1 MSILKL
7 EPQVSNSSA
16 NFSFGNVFASNFY
29 YSNGALFSAGTGSV
43 KYTSASVPPVAN
55 NSPGDQWFNS
65 ATQTLYEYVN
75 NGGNNYWVEILT
87 PSFPSSPV
95 NGQAITIKGVAYT
108 YDSSTG
114 SWTRTNQS
122 APTVSVIVDT
132 FISDGVTTN
141 FTLST
146 TPSAK
151 ELITVNIDGVL
162 QQKTAYNLSSNV
174 LSLTGTPINGAVI
187 EVKTPS
193 ATQSSVLT
201 GLVYDTFTGDGV
213 STLFTLSSAP
223 VSKNFTIVT
232 INGVVQQKSKYN
244 ITGTVLNFV
253 TAPSASAL
261 IDVTT
266 FGPAIS
272 STSSIAAGSDS
283 QVQFNSSGMLMGA
296 SNLTFTMANSTL
308 TVGNISTTKVNA
320 SSINSTGNIIGLT
333 DLYIGNGA
341 STTSFT
347 NPIAIFKDAGLTY
360 VQTAIVNSNGNGSA
374 DITTYGNNGDDTQS
388 WTDIGF
394 TGNTFN
400 DPNYSVTS
408 AGDGYLFVQGNTNF
422 GGNLVVATGSNGTTK
437 DIVFATGGF
446 QAGNI
451 KARLYNSNGTFNVS
465 NTLSAGNL
473 YTTGSLTVLGAAT
486 FQLASDTMAS
496 LTGATG
502 VVTHDALVG
511 AVFYHNSPAANFT
524 ANFTN
529 LPTTDGRVLMM
540 TVIVNQGATPYIP
553 SAVQIAGAAQTIKW
567 ANNTVP
573 SGNASKIDIFS
584 FSLLRTGGTWVV
596 LGSAATFG

>member
-29 YSNGALFSAGTGSV
+29 YSNGALFSAGSGSV
-43 KYTSASVPPVAN
+43 KYTSASVPPASN
-55 NSPGDQWFNS
+55 NSAGDQWFNS

-75 NGGNNYWVEILT
+75 NGSNNYWVEILT
-87 PSFPSSPV
+87 PSFPSSPT

-114 SWTRTNQS
+114 SWTRTNQTS
-122 APTVSVIVDT
+122 PTVSVVVDT

-162 QQKTAYNLSSNV
+162 QQKTAYNLSSNI
-174 LSLTGTPINGAVI
+174 LTLTGTPIVGAVI

-201 GLVYDTFTGDGV
+201 GLVYDTFTGSGT

-232 INGVVQQKSKYN
+232 INGVVQRKSTYN
-244 ITGTVLNFV
+244 VSGTTLSFVSAPALN
-253 TAPSASAL
+253 SL

-283 QVQFNSSGMLMGA
+283 QIQFNNSGLLNA
-296 SNLTFTMANSTL
+296 SPLFTFTSSSNTL
-308 TVGNISTTKVNA
+308 SVGNITTTNVNA
-320 SSINSTGNIIGLT
+320 NAVTSLGNIVGSG

-341 STTSFT
+341 ASTTFI
-347 NPIAIFKDAGLTY
+347 NPIAIFKDNSTTY
-360 VQTAIVNSNGNGSA
+360 VQAAVVNSHGNGSA
-374 DITTYGNNGDDTQS
+374 DLAVYGNNGDDTQS
-388 WTDIGF
+388 WVDIGF

-400 DPNYSVTS
+400 DANYTITS
-408 AGDGYLFVQGNTNF
+408 AGDAYIFSQGNTSF
-422 GGNLVVATGSNGTTK
+422 GGNLVLATGNTGTTK
-437 DIVFATGGF
+437 DIIFATGGF
-446 QAGNI
+446 QTGNI
-451 KARLYNSNGTFNVS
+451 KARLYNSNGTFSVS
-465 NTLSAGNL
+465 NTLTAGNL
-473 YTTGSLTVLGAAT
+473 YTTGSLTVLGAST
-486 FQLASDTMAS
+486 FQLASDMLVG

-502 VVTHDALVG
+502 VVSHDASIG
-511 AVFYHNSPAANFT
+511 AVFYHSSPAANFT
-524 ANFTN
+524 ANFIN
-529 LPTTDGRVLMM
+529 LPTTDSRVLMM
-540 TVIVNQGATPYIP
+540 TVIIAQGTTPYLP
-553 SAVQIAGAAQTIKW
+553 TAVQIAGVAQAIKW
-567 ANNTVP
+567 SNSTAP
-573 SGNASKIDIFS
+573 SGTASKTDIVS
-584 FSLLRTGGTWVV
+584 FSLIRNGGVWVV
-596 LGSAATFG
+596 LGSASNFG

>member
-29 YSNGALFSAGTGSV
+29 YSNGALFSAGTGSA
-43 KYTSASVPPVAN
+43 KYTSASVPPVSN

-75 NGGNNYWVEILT
+75 NSGNNYWVEILT
-87 PSFPSSPV
+87 PSFPTSPT
-95 NGQAITIKGVAYT
+95 NGQAITIKGIAYT

-114 SWTRTNQS
+114 SWTRTNQTS
-122 APTVSVIVDT
+122 PTVSVVVDT
-132 FISDGVTTN
+132 FVSDGVTTS

-162 QQKTAYNLSSNV
+162 QQKTAYNLSTNI
-174 LSLTGTPINGAVI
+174 LTLTGTPINGAII

-213 STLFTLSSAP
+213 LTMFTLSSTP
-223 VSKNFTIVT
+223 TSKNFTIVT
-232 INGVVQQKSKYN
+232 VNGVVQQKSKYN
-244 ITGTVLNFV
+244 VTGTTLSFV
-253 TAPSASAL
+253 TAPPASAL

-272 STSSIAAGSDS
+272 STSSIAAGSSS
-283 QVQFNSSGMLMGA
+283 QIQFNTNGLLNASPLFTYTSS
-296 SNLTFTMANSTL
+296 NNSL
-308 TVGNISTTKVNA
+308 SVGNITTTTVNA
-320 SSINSTGNIIGLT
+320 SSINSTGNIVGLS

-341 STTSFT
+341 ASTSFT
-347 NPIAIFKDAGLTY
+347 NPIAIFKDTGANY
-360 VQTAIVNSNGNGSA
+360 VQAAIINSTGTGSA
-374 DITTYGNNGDDTQS
+374 DLITYGNNGDDTQS

-394 TGNTFN
+394 TGNSFN
-400 DPNYSVTS
+400 DANYTVTA

-422 GGNLVVATGSNGTTK
+422 GGNLVLATGSTGTTK

-446 QAGNI
+446 QTGNI
-451 KARLYNSNGTFNVS
+451 KARLYNSNGTFSVS
-465 NTLSAGNL
+465 NTLIAGNL
-473 YTTGSLTVLGAAT
+473 YTTGSLTVLGATT
-486 FQLASDTMAS
+486 FQLASDMLVG

-502 VVTHDALVG
+502 VVTHDASIG
-511 AVFYHNSPAANFT
+511 AVFYHSSPAASFT

-529 LPTTDGRVLMM
+529 LPTTDSRVLMM
-540 TVIVNQGATPYIP
+540 TLVVSQGATAYIP
-553 SAVQIAGAAQTIKW
+553 SAVQISGVAQTIKW
-567 ANNTVP
+567 ANNTTP
-573 SGNASKIDIFS
+573 TGNANKIDIFS
-584 FSLLRTGGTWVV
+584 FSLIRNGGVWVV
-596 LGSAATFG
+596 LGSASTFG